1 MCLAEGIRSVKGW
14 FTPIMPDSISKIH
27 IISCVFGNQLEMHK
41 ELCWHVQVDAR
52 SSRILVSDPPLN
64 LARNREKMVEVMFE
78 EFGFSQLMLQPQAV
92 LALYSQGVTVFFLQ
106 HTPARSR
113 AQHPGTCSRLDHH
126 ACTPVQPLQAHERW
140 HIVRSTSD
148 PPSQAWLANMSKPS
162 V

>member
-1 MCLAEGIRSVKGW
+1 MCLAKGIPSVKGW
-14 FTPIMPDSISKIH
+14 FTPIMPGSISKIRM
-27 IISCVFGNQLEMHK
+27 ISCVLGNQLEMHK
-41 ELCWHVQVDAR
+41 ELCWNVQVDAR

-92 LALYSQGVTVFFLQ
+92 LALYSQGVTVFLQ

-126 ACTPVQPLQAHERW
+126 PCTPVQPLQAHERW
-140 HIVRSTSD
+140 HIIESTSD
-148 PPSQAWLANMSKPS
+148 LTSLAWLANMSEPS